1 MNVFFMMV
9 VMIFSCISFPHTIH
23 SHTEQDIISIDK
35 KIYYLSSCSLI
46 QAMKSGELSAL
57 EVMEEHLN
65 RIEKMNPLLNGLVQ
79 RLPREECLKQALQA
93 DQKRIDGLKLGKLHG
108 LPITIKDTHLVK
120 GFVSCMGCIGLKNK
134 IAEIDSTIVS
144 RLKEEGAIIIGIT
157 NVPELLSSYET
168 DNDVYGRTNN
178 PYNLEFT
185 PGGSS
190 GGCAALIASGCIPLS
205 IGSDAAGSLRWP
217 AHCTGITTHKPTIGL
232 VPRTGSPLGNAKGLF
247 AQFATSGPMA
257 RCVDDLILTLQII
270 SGPDGI
276 DPHSPPVDLKDPMKV
291 NINNLRVA
299 YFLEDGVSNPT
310 DEVLDVL
317 QIVIK
322 ELQNHVT
329 KVDKVECKCLKDSY
343 RLLWQSFFLGG
354 DQGKGTQE
362 LLKKLGVP
370 TPSPL
375 LQDFL
380 IKATEQDL
388 STSQFRNLF
397 KEIDQFRIDMLET
410 VKEYDVLI
418 SLVAGT
424 PAKRHGTCLEESKDM
439 TPCMV
444 HSLTGWPVTVIRC
457 GTSSQGLPIGIQIA
471 AKPWNDHICLALAKR
486 LESVFNDWPPIPEFP
501 E

>member
-1 MNVFFMMV
+1 MHILFT
-9 VMIFSCISFPHTIH
+9 MIVIALSPLFLFSIEATTSA
-23 SHTEQDIISIDK
+23 EE
-35 KIYYLSSCSLI
+35 IYYLSSSHLI

-57 EVMEEHLN
+57 EVMEQHLN

-79 RLPREECLKQALQA
+79 QLPREECLRQALQA
-93 DQKRIDGLKLGKLHG
+93 DQNRVDGLRLGRLHG

-120 GFVSCMGCIGLKNK
+120 GFVSCVGCVGLKNK
-134 IAEIDSTIVS
+134 IAEVDSTIVS
-144 RLKEEGAIIIGIT
+144 RLRSEGAIIIGIT
-157 NVPELLSSYET
+157 NVPEFLSSFET

-185 PGGSS
+185 SGGSS
-190 GGCAALIASGCIPLS
+190 GGCAALVASGCIPLS

-217 AHCTGITTHKPTIGL
+217 AHCTGIATHKPTIGL

-257 RCVDDLILTLQII
+257 RSVDDLVLALQII
-270 SGPDGI
+270 SGPDGL
-276 DPHSPPVDLKDPMKV
+276 DPHCPPVELNDPTRV
-291 NINNLRVA
+291 DVSQLRVA
-299 YFLEDGVSNPT
+299 YFLDDGVSCPT
-310 DEVLDVL
+310 GEVLDVL
-317 QIVIK
+317 QIVIQ
-322 ELQNHVT
+322 ELQSHVT
-329 KVDKVECKCLKDSY
+329 KVDRVECKCLKDSY

-362 LLKKLGVP
+362 LLKKLGVSI
-370 TPSPL
+370 PSPL

-380 IKATEQDL
+380 LEAKEQDL

-397 KEIDQFRIDMLET
+397 REIDQFRIEMLE
-410 VKEYDVLI
+410 VLKEYDILI

-424 PAKRHGTCLEESKDM
+424 PAKKHGKCLEESKDM
-439 TPCMV
+439 APCMV

-486 LESVFNDWPPIPEFP
+486 LESIFGAFPKVPERQ
-501 E
+501 